1 MKKSSSHFMI
11 HGVDELLQQVGQNIK
26 IARVRRRIT
35 IKELASRVHVDE
47 RTISRM
53 EKGDSSIN
61 FKNLVSVLIVLNIAD
76 SVTALAHPDHDDI
89 GKALDFQKHP
99 KRVRTFDK
107 LSDDF

>member
-1 MKKSSSHFMI
+1 MI

-61 FKNLVSVLIVLNIAD
+61 FK
-76 SVTALAHPDHDDI
+76 
-89 GKALDFQKHP
+89 
-99 KRVRTFDK
+99 RVCK
-107 LSDDF
+107 